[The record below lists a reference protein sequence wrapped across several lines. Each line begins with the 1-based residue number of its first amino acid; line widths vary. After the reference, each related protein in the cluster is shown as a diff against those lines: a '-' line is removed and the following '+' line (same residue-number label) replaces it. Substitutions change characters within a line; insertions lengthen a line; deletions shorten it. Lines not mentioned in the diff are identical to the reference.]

1 MRGEA
6 ATGPHRVKATSGS
19 YAPIGERLDS
29 PEISEAPTTPE
40 PPPPEAP
47 PPKKKKMSEDR
58 LFKLAK
64 ARARAS
70 EVAREKRERKTR
82 PLDDPIV
89 VVEQDE
95 SDEDQCEGPP
105 GVLFVRRKRAK
116 KPEPPPAT
124 PSNQL
129 RNATTLC
136 FDVRQ

>member
-1 MRGEA
+1 MDELESIQPN
-6 ATGPHRVKATSGS
+6 GP
-19 YAPIGERLDS
+19 IDS

-116 KPEPPPAT
+116 KPEPPAAPT
-124 PSNQL
+124 ISPEMQL
-129 RNATTLC
+129 LYASMFGSRS
-136 FDVRQ
+136 F